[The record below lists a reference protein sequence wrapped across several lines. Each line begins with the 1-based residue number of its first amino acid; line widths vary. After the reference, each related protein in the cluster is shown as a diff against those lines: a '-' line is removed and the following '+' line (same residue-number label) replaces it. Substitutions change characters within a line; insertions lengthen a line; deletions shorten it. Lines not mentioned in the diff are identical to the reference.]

1 MPGKSKDSKA
11 NKGKKALENEWELAV
26 QAADNGE
33 RWECEFN
40 QSWSLYWDDDWLT
53 TDNYIMV
60 YL

>member
-33 RWECEFN
+33 R
-40 QSWSLYWDDDWLT
+40 
-53 TDNYIMV
+53 
-60 YL
+60 